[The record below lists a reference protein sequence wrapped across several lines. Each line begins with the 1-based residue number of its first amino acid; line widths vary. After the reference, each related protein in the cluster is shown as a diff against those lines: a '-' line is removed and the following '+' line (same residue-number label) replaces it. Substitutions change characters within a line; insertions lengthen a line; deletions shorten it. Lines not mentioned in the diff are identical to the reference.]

1 MCAETR
7 SGPPPSGSGAF
18 APEATGGDP
27 GSQGAGAAGSG
38 LAPGLYVV
46 ATPIGNLRDITLR
59 ARDTLAEADVVL
71 CEDTRVTAKL
81 LAAHGAATPTL
92 SYHEHNADARR
103 PEVLAR
109 LDAGAAVALVAD
121 AGTPLISDPGYKLVR
136 AAREA
141 GHPVTPIPGPS
152 ALLAALMGAGLPTDR
167 FLFQG
172 FLPAKRKARRDA
184 LAEIAGVRA
193 TLVVYESPRR
203 LAASLADMADV
214 LGDREAVVARELTK
228 RFEDWRRDRLS
239 TLAASYA
246 TPPKGEVVVAI
257 APPPD
262 QPPVTDADIDARL
275 AVAMADNTLRD
286 AVTAVASATG
296 AARKRVY
303 QRALT
308 LKDGPA

>member
-1 MCAETR
+1 MRAESR
-7 SGPPPSGSGAF
+7 SGPPPSGSGAC

-27 GSQGAGAAGSG
+27 GSQGEGSAASG

-59 ARDTLAEADVVL
+59 ARDTLAGADVVL

-81 LAAHGAATPTL
+81 LRAHGIATPSL

-121 AGTPLISDPGYKLVR
+121 AGTPLVSDPGYKLVR

-152 ALLAALMGAGLPTDR
+152 ALLAAIMGAGLPTDR

-172 FLPAKRKARRDA
+172 FLPAKRKGRRDA
-184 LAEIAGVRA
+184 LAGVAGLRA
-193 TLVVYESPRR
+193 TIVVYESPQR
-203 LAASLADMADV
+203 LAASLSDMADV
-214 LGDREAVVARELTK
+214 LGDREAAVARELTK

-239 TLAASYA
+239 ALASAYDQ
-246 TPPKGEVVVAI
+246 PPKGEVVVVI
-257 APPPD
+257 GPPPETAA
-262 QPPVTDADIDARL
+262 VTDADLDARL
-275 AVAMADNTLRD
+275 ADAMAAHTLRD
-286 AVTAVASATG
+286 AVTMVTEATG

-303 QRALT
+303 KRALR
-308 LKDGPA
+308 LKDDSG